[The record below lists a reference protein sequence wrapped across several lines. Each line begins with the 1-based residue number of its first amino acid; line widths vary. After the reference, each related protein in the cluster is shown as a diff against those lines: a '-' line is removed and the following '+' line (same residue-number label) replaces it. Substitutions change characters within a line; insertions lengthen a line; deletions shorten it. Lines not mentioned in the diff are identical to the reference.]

1 MINVKSEI
9 LPLKGI
15 ILHRPGNELLNL
27 TKDNIKNHM
36 FEDIP
41 YLQTARIEHDEFA
54 RILKQNGVVVMYL
67 EDLMTDVLNE
77 NPYLREKFI
86 KQYVY
91 EAGIKTPKYKDV
103 VIKYLNEFTNN
114 YDLVLKT
121 MEGINI
127 NELSMM
133 EKDYSHSL
141 VDMVNDESMF
151 VAEPMPNLMY
161 MGGLMTSIGNG
172 ISMNK
177 MFYDSRCRESIYLE
191 YIFSYHNDFK
201 DTTKFY
207 DRYENQPLEGGDIL
221 VLNSHLV
228 LIGISERTSPE
239 AIEKISMNMFNDRD
253 SSVDTVLAIKI
264 PEYRSTMH
272 LDTVINQVDYD
283 KFIYYPGIIDKLKV
297 YELKKDSMDELRVR
311 ESSGN
316 LEDILERHIRRD
328 ITMIPLGGGDKV
340 IADREQW
347 SSGNNILCIAP
358 GVVISYDRNNITNA
372 ILRRYGVKV
381 YEISSGELSRGRG
394 GPRCLSAPIWRSEK

>member
-9 LPLKGI
+9 LPLKGV

-27 TKDNIKNHM
+27 TKDNVHLHM

-41 YLQTARIEHDEFA
+41 YLQTARLEHDAFA
-54 RILKQNGVVVMYL
+54 KTLQQCGITVMYL

-103 VIKYLNEFTNN
+103 VIRYLDEFTNN
-114 YDLVLKT
+114 SDLVLKT

-127 NELSMM
+127 NELSML

-141 VDMVNDESMF
+141 LDFVNDEDMF
-151 VAEPMPNLMY
+151 IVEPMPNLMY
-161 MGGLMTSIGNG
+161 LGELFRVIGTG

-201 DTTKFY
+201 DTVKFY
-207 DRYENQPLEGGDIL
+207 DRYENNTIEGGDIL
-221 VLNSHLV
+221 VLSNHLV
-228 LIGISERTSPE
+228 LMGISERTSAE
-239 AIEKISMNMFNDRD
+239 AIEKLSMNLFNDRD

-264 PEYRSTMH
+264 PNCRSTMH
-272 LDTVINQVDYD
+272 LDTVLNQVDYD
-283 KFIYYPGIIDKLKV
+283 KFVYYPGIMNDLKIF
-297 YELKKDSMDELRVR
+297 ELKKDAMDELKVR
-311 ESSGN
+311 EISGN
-316 LEDILERHIRRD
+316 LEDIIERYIRRD

-340 IADREQW
+340 IAEREQW
-347 SSGNNILCIAP
+347 SGGNNMLCIAP

-372 ILRRYGVKV
+372 ILRRYGIKV
-381 YEISSGELSRGRG
+381 YEIQSGELSRGRG
-394 GPRCLSAPIWRSEK
+394 GPRCMSVPIWRSDK